1 MIAAVVLAAGGSRR
15 LGRPKQLE
23 PWGRTTLLGHVVER
37 ARAFPVDEIWV
48 VLGADSAEVLSSV
61 DLSGCGVI
69 ENPGWEEGLASSLRV
84 ALDALTRLSKAKG
97 ALILLGDQPDVSG
110 EVVAELVERFRRT
123 RAQAVVPKYRYMWGN
138 PVIVARALW
147 PRLMSLA
154 GDEGARGLLRAHPEW
169 VEEVWFERLAPRD
182 VDTEADVEEL
192 RPRRLGY

>member
-15 LGRPKQLE
+15 LGRSKQLE

-37 ARAFPVDEIWV
+37 ARTFPVDEIWV
-48 VLGADSAEVLSSV
+48 VLGADSAEVLSAV

-97 ALILLGDQPDVSG
+97 ALILLGDQPDISG
-110 EVVAELVERFRRT
+110 EVVTELVERFGRT
-123 RAQAVVPKYRYMWGN
+123 RAEAVVPKYRYTWGN
-138 PVIVARALW
+138 PVIVARTLW

-169 VEEVWFERLAPRD
+169 VEEVWFERLVPRD